1 MGLFH
6 KEAEPDLHAQHWD
19 ASVLGDDARNL
30 FHQVADTLRSVA
42 SKHREVADGARDKAA
57 EFTALQEAATK
68 AADEAEKHA
77 EAVSNLV
84 S

>member
-19 ASVLGDDARNL
+19 ASVLGDD
-30 FHQVADTLRSVA
+30 
-42 SKHREVADGARDKAA
+42 
-57 EFTALQEAATK
+57 
-68 AADEAEKHA
+68 
-77 EAVSNLV
+77 VSNLV